1 VIFAR
6 IQLLIV
12 LSNCQPIPWLTRSAQ
27 ISTPPNFTE
36 FPRNFGD
43 TEFSQIHDDYPRG
56 PNGWE
61 TERRHVVRGCV
72 QLLRAFH
79 YLWQRRSS
87 TRMFQILDHE
97 AYYAAMVLVRVLR
110 VGHNQ
115 KCIQIIEKTRL
126 VFAEMEHGGTNELA
140 ELANRRIAEGLTQL
154 YCTRGSTK

>member
-12 LSNCQPIPWLTRSAQ
+12 LLNCQPIPWLTRSTSF
-27 ISTPPNFTE
+27 STSPTHAE
-36 FPRNFGD
+36 LPRTFRD
-43 TEFSQIHDDYPRG
+43 TEFSHIQDDYPRG

-87 TRMFQILDHE
+87 TRIYQVLDHE
-97 AYYAAMVLVRVLR
+97 AYYAAMVLIRVLR

-126 VFAEMEHGGTNELA
+126 VFAEMELGGTNKLA
-140 ELANRRIAEGLTQL
+140 ELTNRRIAEGLSQL
-154 YCTRGSTK
+154 YCTRGSAG

>member
-12 LSNCQPIPWLTRSAQ
+12 LLNCQPIPWLTRSTSF
-27 ISTPPNFTE
+27 STSPNYAE
-36 FPRNFGD
+36 LPRTFGN
-43 TEFSQIHDDYPRG
+43 TSFSNIHDDYPRR

-79 YLWQRRSS
+79 YLWERKSS
-87 TRMFQILDHE
+87 IRVYQFLDHE
-97 AYYAAMVLVRVLR
+97 AYYAAMVLIRVLWA
-110 VGHNQ
+110 GHNG
-115 KCIQIIEKTRL
+115 KCIQMIEKTRL
-126 VFAEMEHGGTNELA
+126 VFAEMEHGGANELA

-154 YCTRGSTK
+154 CCTRRSSN